1 MLVVTVIS
9 VKLGVKVISMMMF
22 HRITVQIL
30 HHPVMVFRASGN
42 TAWGSIFSS
51 ICCTHWVAA
60 SSYML
65 RVLTSTIFSCRIPPH
80 VYGTFRH
87 TDSISYSIA
96 LVLLILFVTDAKI
109 YVVVVI
115 GNIFITVFLK
125 LKLIVVKK
133 YTLDAPFILV
143 VLTPSPCITITT
155 STSWRID
162 FIFLPPLGITAP

>member
-1 MLVVTVIS
+1 
-9 VKLGVKVISMMMF
+9 
-22 HRITVQIL
+22 
-30 HHPVMVFRASGN
+30 
-42 TAWGSIFSS
+42 
-51 ICCTHWVAA
+51 
-60 SSYML
+60 ML

-87 TDSISYSIA
+87 TVSISYSIA
-96 LVLLILFVTDAKI
+96 LVLLILFVTDAKM

-115 GNIFITVFLK
+115 GNIFITFFLK

-162 FIFLPPLGITAP
+162 FILLPILGITAP